1 MKILFIH
8 QNFPGQFKFLAPA
21 LAQRGHDVRAMTMQK
36 ESPTLWLGV
45 QLVQYAA
52 SRGSSPN
59 IHPWVTDFETKT
71 IRAEACFKAA
81 LKMKAEGYTPDVIV
95 AHPGWGESLFLKDI
109 WTEAKLGIYCEFFYH
124 PKGADVGFD
133 PEFPPKT
140 EEEASRLRLK
150 NINNLLHFEVADA
163 GLSPT
168 HWQASTFPERF
179 RNKISIIHDG
189 IDTVAVAPFAEASL
203 SLKLANDKNLT
214 LTKDD
219 EVITFVNRNLEPYR
233 GYHIFMRALPEILR
247 QRPNARVLIVGAD
260 DVSYGAR
267 PDAKKY
273 GKKTWKE
280 IFAKEVRPSIS
291 DADWQRVHFLGHLP
305 YQHFIPL
312 LQISTVHVYL
322 TYPFVLSWSLLEAM
336 SAGCTIVASN
346 TQPLHEAVVHN
357 ETGLFVDFFD
367 HNALAHSVC
376 SLLNNPNE
384 RARLGKNARNFAQ
397 ANYDLNEVCLPKQL
411 AWVENLVSM

>member
-21 LAQRGHDVRAMTMQK
+21 LAQRGHEVRAMTMQK
-36 ESPTLWLGV
+36 DSLTNWLGV
-45 QLVQYAA
+45 QIIQYTAG
-52 SRGSSPN
+52 RGSSPN

-81 LKMKAEGYTPDVIV
+81 LKMKDDGYMPDVIV

-109 WTEAKLGIYCEFFYH
+109 WPEANLGIYCEFFYH

-189 IDTVAVAPFAEASL
+189 IDTATVAPYAKASL
-203 SLKLANDKNLT
+203 SLKLVNDKNLT
-214 LTKDD
+214 LTKDY

-247 QRPNARVLIVGAD
+247 QRPNARVLIVGSD

-267 PDAKKY
+267 PDAKIY

-280 IFAKEVRPSIS
+280 IFSKEVRPSIS

-312 LQISTVHVYL
+312 LQISTLHVYL

-346 TQPLHEAVVHN
+346 TQPLHEAIVHN
-357 ETGLFVDFFD
+357 ETGLLVNFFD
-367 HNALAHSVC
+367 HKVLARSVC

-384 RARLGKNARNFAQ
+384 RERLAKNARSFAQ

-411 AWVENLVSM
+411 AWVENLASL